1 MKITKNILKVLGFV
15 LFFGLCITMLSK
27 VSAFAADS
35 EPKLNL
41 TSCSVVRDGTYRLRV
56 YNLNGRSVIYRSSD
70 TSIVTVTNTGKLKG
84 VNYGDAVVTALVL
97 DEGSVVSTLQC
108 DVHIGP
114 AAISIKFTSF
124 ELVLREGATKKI
136 YPIVI
141 PKNTVEKPLYFS
153 SDDSIATISSAGFV
167 RAQSVGT
174 AYVYGMLE
182 NGKSDSC
189 KVVVLSEEDYE
200 AYKAGKSVDD
210 ILVEETEIEGDG
222 AEITPV
228 PVMTAPAA
236 APVVSPVTK

>member
-1 MKITKNILKVLGFV
+1 MKITKNIFRVLGFV

-27 VSAFAADS
+27 VDAYAAES

-41 TSCSVVRDGTYRLRV
+41 SSCSVVRDGTYRLRV

-70 TSIVTVTNTGKLKG
+70 TSIVTVSNTGKLKG
-84 VNYGDAVVTALVL
+84 VNYGDAVVTAT
-97 DEGSVVSTLQC
+97 VVEDGTAVTTLQC

-114 AAISIKFTSF
+114 AAISIKFTSL
-124 ELVLREGATKKI
+124 ELVLKENSTKKI

-153 SDDSIATISSAGFV
+153 SDESIATISSAGFV
-167 RAQSVGT
+167 RAQGIGT

-189 KVVVLSEEDYE
+189 KVIVLSEEDYE
-200 AYKAGKSVDD
+200 AYKAGKTVDD
-210 ILVEETEIEGDG
+210 ILSEDADG
-222 AEITPV
+222 ESEQATTAPV
-228 PVMTAPAA
+228 MVMTAPVDVPTA
-236 APVVSPVTK
+236 APTK